1 MADVMSDTDAPGS
14 AERGSDS
21 PASSFTAPRIASL
34 LLIGGGL
41 FLLYN
46 ALQIG
51 SVRGYS
57 VVGPS
62 IFPIVVSLGLT
73 ALGVALALRTSVWP
87 DVDLGEKVASEEAAT
102 HWPTTG
108 MLGALLV
115 AYAFALGPLGYV
127 VSTAILLPASAR
139 VLGSRALVRDV
150 IVGVVLAIVIFIG
163 FTRFLHIR
171 LPTGILA
178 PFL

>member
-1 MADVMSDTDAPGS
+1 MSELEETGSGKPAP
-14 AERGSDS
+14 
-21 PASSFTAPRIASL
+21 SFLAPRIAAL
-34 LLIGGGL
+34 LLIVGGL

-73 ALGVALALRTSVWP
+73 ALGAALALRTTIWP
-87 DVDLGEKVASEEAAT
+87 DRDLGAKAGAEAVAT
-102 HWPTTG
+102 HWPTSG

-115 AYAFALGPLGYV
+115 AYALCLGPLGYI

-150 IVGVVLAIVIFIG
+150 LIGVALAIVIFFG
-163 FTRFLHIR
+163 FTRFLSIR
-171 LPTGILA
+171 LPAGILA
-178 PFL
+178 PFI

>member
-1 MADVMSDTDAPGS
+1 MPDVTSDPGTPGS
-14 AERGSDS
+14 AEGGSGP
-21 PASSFTAPRIASL
+21 PASSFTAPRIAAL

-46 ALQIG
+46 ALQIEG
-51 SVRGYS
+51 VRGYS
-57 VVGPS
+57 VVGPN
-62 IFPIVVSLGLT
+62 IFPIVVSVGLT
-73 ALGVALALRTSVWP
+73 VLGVALALRTSVSP
-87 DVDLGEKVASEEAAT
+87 DADLGEKVAGEEAAT

-108 MLGALLV
+108 MLGGLLV
-115 AYAFALGPLGYV
+115 AYAFALGPLGYI

-139 VLGSRALVRDV
+139 VLGSRALLRDV
-150 IVGVVLAIVIFIG
+150 IIGVVLAIVIFVG

-171 LPTGILA
+171 LPTGILP